1 MARPTGPMTGGVTA
15 LALSLGLTAAAVVV
29 ADDLRQAHLFLRSNH
44 IYIRIPDGPE
54 YLVEVDSPV
63 YEEYAKAHGAD
74 CETAPEVR
82 EKVEIRQFYKPSKG
96 GVTGRVRVELL
107 VSPAGRVVAIQ
118 ALESGAG
125 GLSLYSVLYATRR
138 WIFEPG
144 RDRSG
149 QAAYCR
155 YPVGVEFVE
164 PDTQG

>member
-1 MARPTGPMTGGVTA
+1 MARPVSPMIPGIKA
-15 LALSLGLTAAAVVV
+15 LVLWLGLTAAAVVV

-54 YLVEVDSPV
+54 YRVEVDSPV
-63 YEEYAKAHGAD
+63 YEEYAREHGAD
-74 CETAPEVR
+74 CETPPEVR

-96 GVTGRVRVELL
+96 GVPGRVRVELL
-107 VSPAGRVVAIQ
+107 VGPAGRVVAIQ

-149 QAAYCR
+149 QAAFCR
-155 YPVGVEFVE
+155 YPVSVEFVL